1 MPSWEYE
8 NKLWQR
14 RKFIAGIDEAGR
26 GAWAG
31 PVAAAAVIFA
41 PGVVIDGV
49 DDSKKLSP
57 KRREKLFTEIRNR
70 CVACGVALIEPEVI
84 DRVNISEATKQAM
97 LAAISQL
104 HPLPDFLLIDGNF
117 RLPTPLG
124 QMSVID
130 GDQKSFS
137 IAAASILAKVTRDR
151 FMTELAQKYPKF
163 GFERHKGYGTKIH
176 LQSLKDHGI
185 LPIHRRSYK
194 PVQEFAEKSP

>member
-1 MPSWEYE
+1 M
-8 NKLWQR
+8 
-14 RKFIAGIDEAGR
+14 
-26 GAWAG
+26 
-31 PVAAAAVIFA
+31 
-41 PGVVIDGV
+41 
-49 DDSKKLSP
+49 
-57 KRREKLFTEIRNR
+57 
-70 CVACGVALIEPEVI
+70 ACGVALVEPEVI
-84 DRVNISEATKQAM
+84 DRVNIAEATKQAM

-117 RLPTPLG
+117 RLPIPLG

-137 IAAASILAKVTRDR
+137 IAAASILAKVTRDH

-194 PVQEFAEKSP
+194 PVQKFV